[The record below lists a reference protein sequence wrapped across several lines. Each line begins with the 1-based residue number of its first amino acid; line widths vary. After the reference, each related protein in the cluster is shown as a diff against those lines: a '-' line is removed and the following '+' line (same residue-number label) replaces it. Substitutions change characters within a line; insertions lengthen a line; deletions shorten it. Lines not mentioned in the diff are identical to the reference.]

1 MGKLDGKVAIITGAA
16 QGMGAAHVRRFIA
29 EGAKVVLTDVNEAG
43 GSALAEEMGENA
55 LFIKHDVTSLDEWK
69 SVVEQAEAAFGPV
82 TILVNNAGILGPIA
96 NVVDIDPD
104 AYLAVIAVN
113 QHSQVWGMKTVIP
126 SMLKAG
132 GGNIVNIS
140 STAGMLVVAGAP
152 SLAYVGSK
160 YASRGMT
167 KEVAVTYG
175 PQNIRVNSV
184 HPGFIKTPMMELAT
198 DADGGG
204 IADAVPLRR
213 MAEAD
218 EVSSLVLFLASDDS
232 SYISGMEHVIDG
244 ALTALGAS

>member
-16 QGMGAAHVRRFIA
+16 QGMGEAHVRRFVS
-29 EGAKVVLTDVNEAG
+29 EGAKVVATDLNEERG
-43 GSALAEEMGENA
+43 KALAEELGENVW
-55 LFIKHDVTSLDEWK
+55 FVKHDVTKLDEWK
-69 SVVEQAEAAFGPV
+69 TLVGDIEAKWGPV
-82 TILVNNAGILGPIA
+82 NVLVNNAGILGPIA
-96 NVVDIDPD
+96 NVVDIDPE
-104 AYLAVIAVN
+104 AYLKVIEVN

-126 SMLKAG
+126 SMIKAG

-152 SLAYVGSK
+152 SIAYVGSK

-175 PQNIRVNSV
+175 PQNIRVNSI
-184 HPGFIKTPMMELAT
+184 HPGFIKTPMMALAT

-213 MAEAD
+213 MAEPD
-218 EVSSLVLFLASDDS
+218 EVSSLALFLASDDS